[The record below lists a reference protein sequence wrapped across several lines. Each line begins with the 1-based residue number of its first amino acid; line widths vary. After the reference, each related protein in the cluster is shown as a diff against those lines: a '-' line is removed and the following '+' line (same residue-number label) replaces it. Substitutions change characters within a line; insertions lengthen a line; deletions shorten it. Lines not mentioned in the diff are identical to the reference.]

1 MADYTLSAKVTG
13 DASSYEKTMKRVQ
26 TITENFDSKVN
37 KMAHGMVSVGGKL
50 TLGLTTPLVVAAKQ
64 MVSSASDYQENLN
77 KIDVA
82 FGKSGK
88 AVTKWAKNAKKQF
101 GMSNNEAL
109 EATAL
114 FGDMA
119 EAMGITQESALE
131 MSMTLAGLAGDMAS
145 FKNADVKQVMTAL
158 KGVFTGETESI
169 KEFGIILTQTNLEE
183 FAAKIGKNYKEMSQ
197 AEKVQLRYNYVLSA
211 GKNSMGD
218 YARTADGTANT
229 LRTFKKSVED
239 LLTVFGANLLPSV
252 TKIVGKMTEMVDSL
266 ASASPETQK
275 TVLAVG
281 GLAAGLGPAIG
292 AMGQMFLASQGL
304 SSVFASMKG
313 KIAQIPLGLQLMKT
327 TAVGAG
333 KDFKNLGGA
342 IVESVANPQIKKNT
356 AEIIKIGKDFKNLG
370 GEMAKPFTDSKI
382 GQSAKNMS
390 VNIIKSLTDSKIGQS
405 AKGMVGTFKDTGT
418 LVGQYCGMLGKQ
430 IDGKLNGT
438 FSKVGKGIGSFKG
451 YMSSLG
457 TAFAPITSKISNF
470 SGAFKGSLSSIGSA
484 LQPIISK
491 VGSFSTVFMKGFNIM
506 GVIGLVTAGLGLLN
520 NNFGTEIE
528 KMISTVTEKG
538 PAIIMNLTN
547 GIVQNLPVLIES
559 GRSLLMTIMNGI
571 VLNLPNLIQSAFRI
585 ISALV
590 SGISSQLP
598 YLIPMA
604 LMMIMTLVQGVVD
617 NIGMIIDAGL
627 ELLTGLTDGIVAAI
641 PVLTQQLP
649 TIIKTLVRVLI
660 SRLPQII
667 QTGIKIL
674 VTLATGII
682 NAIPEL
688 VAMLPEIIDTIK
700 ESFAQ
705 QDWGQIGKDIIDGLI
720 NGLKSMLSSLW
731 NTVKDVANSVG
742 DTFKSILGIHSP
754 SKLFMQFGIYTDK
767 GYAIGIDKGKKQIYK
782 ELSNLQIP
790 QTFESSKLPT
800 TSTVSAANTAPM
812 SQARADL
819 SGFGDY
825 VVSATTSQFSKLAEA
840 LEKGI
845 GSMRMVADGRETAR
859 FVSSLGFQKA
869 GAR

>member
-37 KMAHGMVSVGGKL
+37 KMAHGMVSAGGKL

-109 EATAL
+109 ESTAL

-119 EAMGITQESALE
+119 TAMGITEKKAAD
-131 MSMTLAGLAGDMAS
+131 MAMTLAGLAGDMAS
-145 FKNADVKQVMTAL
+145 FKNIDVAQAMTAL
-158 KGVFTGETESI
+158 KGVFTGETESL
-169 KEFGIILTQTNLEE
+169 KQLGIIMTQTNLEE
-183 FAAKIGKNYKEMSQ
+183 FASKIGKNYKEMSQ

-342 IVESVANPQIKKNT
+342 IIK
-356 AEIIKIGKDFKNLG
+356 
-370 GEMAKPFTDSKI
+370 P
-382 GQSAKNMS
+382 
-390 VNIIKSLTDSKIGQS
+390 LTDSKIGQ
-405 AKGMVGTFKDTGT
+405 AANGIAGTFKDTGT
-418 LVGQYCGMLGKQ
+418 VVGQYCGLLGKQ
-430 IDGKLNGT
+430 IDGSMGNI
-438 FSKVGKGIGSFKG
+438 FSKTTKGVKG
-451 YMSSLG
+451 MS
-457 TAFAPITSKISNF
+457 
-470 SGAFKGSLSSIGSA
+470 SSIGSA

-491 VGSFSTVFMKGFNIM
+491 VGTFSTAFMKGFNIM
-506 GVIGLVTAGLGLLN
+506 GVIGLVTAGLGLLH

-528 KMISTVTEKG
+528 KMISTVAEKG
-538 PAIIMNLTN
+538 PEIIFNLAQGIFMNLPKLIETGSLMLNSLKN
-547 GIVQNLPVLIES
+547 GIMEC
-559 GRSLLMTIMNGI
+559 
-571 VLNLPNLIQSAFRI
+571 LPNLIWGAVHIVST
-585 ISALV
+585 LV
-590 SGISSQLP
+590 SGISSNLVL
-598 YLIPMA
+598 LINMA
-604 LMMIMTLVQGVVD
+604 VDIVMVIVQGLVE
-617 NIGMIIDAGL
+617 NMGMIIDAGL
-627 ELLTGLTDGIVAAI
+627 DLLVGLTNGIVTAL
-641 PVLTQQLP
+641 PTLTEQLP
-649 TIIKTLVRVLI
+649 TIIKTIVRVLI

-700 ESFAQ
+700 DSFAQ

-731 NTVKDVANSVG
+731 NTVKDVANSIG

-800 TSTVSAANTAPM
+800 ASTVSAANTAPM
-812 SQARADL
+812 SQTRADL

-825 VVSATTSQFSKLAEA
+825 VVSATTSQFSKFAEA

-859 FVSSLGFQKA
+859 FVSSLGFQQKA

>member
-50 TLGLTTPLVVAAKQ
+50 TLGLTTPLVVAAKK
-64 MVSSASDYQENLN
+64 MVQSASDYQENLN

-88 AVTKWAKNAKKQF
+88 AVTQWAKNAKKQF
-101 GMSNNEAL
+101 GLSSNEAL
-109 EATAL
+109 EATSL

-119 EAMGITQESALE
+119 TAMGITEKSAAD
-131 MSMTLAGLAGDMAS
+131 MSMSLAGLAGDMAS
-145 FKNADVKQVMTAL
+145 FKNVDVAQDMTAL
-158 KGVFTGETESI
+158 KGVFTGETETL
-169 KEFGIILTQTNLEE
+169 KQFGIIMTQTNLEE

-197 AEKVQLRYNYVLSA
+197 AEKVQLRYNYVLEA

-218 YARTADGTANT
+218 YERTADGTANT

-239 LLTVFGANLLPSV
+239 LLTVFGANLLPSI

-266 ASASPETQK
+266 AAASPETQK
-275 TVLAVG
+275 TILAVG
-281 GLAAGLGPAIG
+281 GLAAGLGPAVG

-313 KIAQIPLGLQLMKT
+313 KMAQIPLGLQLMKT

-342 IVESVANPQIKKNT
+342 IV
-356 AEIIKIGKDFKNLG
+356 
-370 GEMAKPFTDSKI
+370 KP
-382 GQSAKNMS
+382 
-390 VNIIKSLTDSKIGQS
+390 LTDSKIGKA
-405 AKGMVGTFKDTGT
+405 AKGIAGTFKDTGT
-418 LVGQYCGMLGKQ
+418 VVGQYCGLLGKQ
-430 IDGKLNGT
+430 IDGSMGNI
-438 FSKVGKGIGSFKG
+438 FSKTTKGVKG
-451 YMSSLG
+451 MS
-457 TAFAPITSKISNF
+457 
-470 SGAFKGSLSSIGSA
+470 SSIGSA

-491 VGSFSTVFMKGFNIM
+491 VGSFSSVFMKGFNIM

-520 NNFGTEIE
+520 NNFGAEID
-528 KMISTVTEKG
+528 KMISTMITKG

-547 GIVQNLPVLIES
+547 GIVQNLPTLIES
-559 GRSLLMTIMNGI
+559 GRSLLMNIMNGI

-585 ISALV
+585 ISTLV

-598 YLIPMA
+598 YLLPMA

-627 ELLTGLTDGIVAAI
+627 DLLVGLANGIVAAI

-649 TIIKTLVRVLI
+649 TIIKTIIRVLI

-667 QTGIKIL
+667 STGIKIL

-682 NAIPEL
+682 DAIPEL
-688 VAMLPEIIDTIK
+688 VAMLPEIINTIK
-700 ESFAQ
+700 DSFAQ

-731 NTVKDVANSVG
+731 NTVKDVAKSIG
-742 DTFKSILGIHSP
+742 DTFKEILGIHSP

-790 QTFESSKLPT
+790 QTFESTKLPT
-800 TSTVSAANTAPM
+800 TSTVSAVNTAPM
-812 SQARADL
+812 SQTRADL

-825 VVSATTSQFSKLAEA
+825 VVSATTSQFSKFAEA

-859 FVSSLGFQKA
+859 FVSNLGFQKA

>member
-50 TLGLTTPLVVAAKQ
+50 TLGLTTPLVVAAKK
-64 MVSSASDYQENLN
+64 MVQSASDYQENLN

-88 AVTKWAKNAKKQF
+88 AVTQWAKNAKKQF
-101 GMSNNEAL
+101 GLSSNEAL
-109 EATAL
+109 EATSL

-119 EAMGITQESALE
+119 TAMGITEKSAAD
-131 MSMTLAGLAGDMAS
+131 MSMSLAGLAGDMAS
-145 FKNADVKQVMTAL
+145 FKNVDVAQDMTAL
-158 KGVFTGETESI
+158 KGVFTGETEAL
-169 KEFGIILTQTNLEE
+169 KQFGIIMTQTNLEE

-197 AEKVQLRYNYVLSA
+197 AEKVQLRYNYVLEA

-218 YARTADGTANT
+218 YERTADGTANT

-239 LLTVFGANLLPSV
+239 LLTVFGANLLPSI

-266 ASASPETQK
+266 AAASPETQK
-275 TVLAVG
+275 TILAVG
-281 GLAAGLGPAIG
+281 GLAAGLGPAVG

-313 KIAQIPLGLQLMKT
+313 KMAQIPLGLQLMKT

-342 IVESVANPQIKKNT
+342 IV
-356 AEIIKIGKDFKNLG
+356 
-370 GEMAKPFTDSKI
+370 KP
-382 GQSAKNMS
+382 
-390 VNIIKSLTDSKIGQS
+390 LTDSKIGKA
-405 AKGMVGTFKDTGT
+405 AKGIAGTFKDTGT
-418 LVGQYCGMLGKQ
+418 VVGQYCGLLGKQ
-430 IDGKLNGT
+430 IDGSMGNI
-438 FSKVGKGIGSFKG
+438 FSKTTKGVKG
-451 YMSSLG
+451 MS
-457 TAFAPITSKISNF
+457 
-470 SGAFKGSLSSIGSA
+470 SSIGSA

-491 VGSFSTVFMKGFNIM
+491 VGSFSSVFMKGFNIM

-520 NNFGTEIE
+520 NNFGAEID
-528 KMISTVTEKG
+528 KMISTMITKG

-547 GIVQNLPVLIES
+547 GIVQNLPTLIES
-559 GRSLLMTIMNGI
+559 GRSLLMNIMNGI

-585 ISALV
+585 ISTLV

-598 YLIPMA
+598 YLLPMA

-627 ELLTGLTDGIVAAI
+627 DLLVGLANGIVAAI

-649 TIIKTLVRVLI
+649 TIIKTIIRVLI

-667 QTGIKIL
+667 STGIKIL

-682 NAIPEL
+682 DAIPEL
-688 VAMLPEIIDTIK
+688 VAMLPEIINTIK
-700 ESFAQ
+700 DSFAQ

-731 NTVKDVANSVG
+731 NTVKDVAKSIG
-742 DTFKSILGIHSP
+742 DTFKEILGIHSP

-790 QTFESSKLPT
+790 QTFESTKLPT
-800 TSTVSAANTAPM
+800 TSTVSAVNTAPM
-812 SQARADL
+812 SQTRADL

-825 VVSATTSQFSKLAEA
+825 VVSATTSQFSKFAEA

-859 FVSSLGFQKA
+859 FVSNLGFQKA

>member
-50 TLGLTTPLVVAAKQ
+50 TLGLTTPLVVAAKK
-64 MVSSASDYQENLN
+64 MVQSASDYQENLN

-88 AVTKWAKNAKKQF
+88 AVTQWAKNAKKQF
-101 GMSNNEAL
+101 GLSSNEAL
-109 EATAL
+109 EATSL

-119 EAMGITQESALE
+119 TAMGITEKSAAD
-131 MSMTLAGLAGDMAS
+131 MSMSLAGLAGDMAS
-145 FKNADVKQVMTAL
+145 FKNVDVAQDMTAL
-158 KGVFTGETESI
+158 KGVFTGETEAL
-169 KEFGIILTQTNLEE
+169 KQFGIIMTQTNLEE

-197 AEKVQLRYNYVLSA
+197 AEKVQLRYNYVLEA

-218 YARTADGTANT
+218 YERTADGTANT

-239 LLTVFGANLLPSV
+239 LLTVFGANLLPSI

-266 ASASPETQK
+266 AAASPETQK
-275 TVLAVG
+275 TILAVG
-281 GLAAGLGPAIG
+281 GLAAGLGPAVG

-313 KIAQIPLGLQLMKT
+313 KMAQIPLGLQLMKT

-342 IVESVANPQIKKNT
+342 IV
-356 AEIIKIGKDFKNLG
+356 
-370 GEMAKPFTDSKI
+370 KP
-382 GQSAKNMS
+382 
-390 VNIIKSLTDSKIGQS
+390 LTDSKIGKA
-405 AKGMVGTFKDTGT
+405 AKGIAGTFKDTGT
-418 LVGQYCGMLGKQ
+418 VVGQYCGLLGKQ
-430 IDGKLNGT
+430 IDGSMGNI
-438 FSKVGKGIGSFKG
+438 FSKTTKGVKG
-451 YMSSLG
+451 MS
-457 TAFAPITSKISNF
+457 
-470 SGAFKGSLSSIGSA
+470 SSIGSA

-491 VGSFSTVFMKGFNIM
+491 VGSFSSVFMKGFNIM

-520 NNFGTEIE
+520 NNFGAEID
-528 KMISTVTEKG
+528 KMISTMITKG

-547 GIVQNLPVLIES
+547 GIVQNLPTLIES
-559 GRSLLMTIMNGI
+559 GRSLLMNIMNGI
-571 VLNLPNLIQSAFRI
+571 VINLPNLIQSAFRI

-598 YLIPMA
+598 YLLPMA

-627 ELLTGLTDGIVAAI
+627 DLLVGLANGIVAAI

-649 TIIKTLVRVLI
+649 TIIKTIIRVLI

-667 QTGIKIL
+667 STGIKIL

-688 VAMLPEIIDTIK
+688 VAMLPEIINTIK
-700 ESFAQ
+700 DSFAK

-731 NTVKDVANSVG
+731 NTVKDVAKSIG
-742 DTFKSILGIHSP
+742 DTFKEILGIHSP

-790 QTFESSKLPT
+790 QTFESTKLPT
-800 TSTVSAANTAPM
+800 TSTVSAVNTAPM
-812 SQARADL
+812 SQTRADL

-825 VVSATTSQFSKLAEA
+825 VVSATTSQFSKFAEA

-859 FVSSLGFQKA
+859 FVSNLGFQKA

>member
-37 KMAHGMVSVGGKL
+37 KMAHGMVSAGGKL

-119 EAMGITQESALE
+119 TAMGITEKKAAD
-131 MSMTLAGLAGDMAS
+131 MAMTLAGLAGDMAS
-145 FKNADVKQVMTAL
+145 FKNIDVAQAMTAL
-158 KGVFTGETESI
+158 KGVFTGETESL
-169 KEFGIILTQTNLEE
+169 KQLGIIMTQTNLEE
-183 FAAKIGKNYKEMSQ
+183 FASKIGKNYKEMSQ

-342 IVESVANPQIKKNT
+342 IIK
-356 AEIIKIGKDFKNLG
+356 
-370 GEMAKPFTDSKI
+370 P
-382 GQSAKNMS
+382 
-390 VNIIKSLTDSKIGQS
+390 LTDSKIGQA
-405 AKGMVGTFKDTGT
+405 AKGIAGTFKDTGT
-418 LVGQYCGMLGKQ
+418 VVGQYCGLLGKQ
-430 IDGKLNGT
+430 IDGSMGNI
-438 FSKVGKGIGSFKG
+438 FSKTTKGVKG
-451 YMSSLG
+451 MS
-457 TAFAPITSKISNF
+457 
-470 SGAFKGSLSSIGSA
+470 SSIGSA

-491 VGSFSTVFMKGFNIM
+491 VGTFSTVFMKGFNIM

-538 PAIIMNLTN
+538 PAIIINLTN
-547 GIVQNLPVLIES
+547 GIVQNLPMLIES
-559 GRSLLMTIMNGI
+559 GRSLLMNIMNGI
-571 VLNLPNLIQSAFRI
+571 VINLPNLIQSAFQI

-598 YLIPMA
+598 YLLPMA

-627 ELLTGLTDGIVAAI
+627 DLLVGLANGIVAAI

-649 TIIKTLVRVLI
+649 TIIKTIVRVLI

-688 VAMLPEIIDTIK
+688 VAMLPEIINTIK
-700 ESFAQ
+700 DSFAQ

-731 NTVKDVANSVG
+731 DTVKDVAKSIG
-742 DTFKSILGIHSP
+742 DTFKEILGIHSP

-800 TSTVSAANTAPM
+800 ASTVSAANTAPM
-812 SQARADL
+812 SQTRVDL

-859 FVSSLGFQKA
+859 FVSSLGFQQKA

>member
-26 TITENFDSKVN
+26 AITENFDSKVN

-101 GMSNNEAL
+101 GMSNNEAR
-109 EATAL
+109 ESTAL

-119 EAMGITQESALE
+119 TAMGITEKKAAD
-131 MSMTLAGLAGDMAS
+131 MAMTLAGLAGDMAS
-145 FKNADVKQVMTAL
+145 FKNIDVAQAMTAL
-158 KGVFTGETESI
+158 KGVFTGETESL
-169 KEFGIILTQTNLEE
+169 KQLGIIMTQTNLEE

-292 AMGQMFLASQGL
+292 AMGQMFFASQGL

-342 IVESVANPQIKKNT
+342 IIK
-356 AEIIKIGKDFKNLG
+356 
-370 GEMAKPFTDSKI
+370 P
-382 GQSAKNMS
+382 
-390 VNIIKSLTDSKIGQS
+390 LTDSKIGQA
-405 AKGMVGTFKDTGT
+405 AKGIAGTFKDTGT
-418 LVGQYCGMLGKQ
+418 VVGQYCGLLGKQ
-430 IDGKLNGT
+430 IDGSMGNI
-438 FSKVGKGIGSFKG
+438 FSKTTKGVKG
-451 YMSSLG
+451 MS
-457 TAFAPITSKISNF
+457 
-470 SGAFKGSLSSIGSA
+470 SSIGSA

-491 VGSFSTVFMKGFNIM
+491 VGTFSTAFMKGFNIM

-520 NNFGTEIE
+520 NNFGTEID
-528 KMISTVTEKG
+528 KMISTVITKG

-547 GIVQNLPVLIES
+547 GIVQNLPMLIES
-559 GRSLLMTIMNGI
+559 GRSLLMTIMSGI

-598 YLIPMA
+598 YLLPMA

-627 ELLTGLTDGIVAAI
+627 DLLVGLANGIVAAI

-649 TIIKTLVRVLI
+649 TIIKTIVRVLI

-700 ESFAQ
+700 DSFAQ

-731 NTVKDVANSVG
+731 DTVKDVAKSIG
-742 DTFKSILGIHSP
+742 DTFKEILGIHSP

-767 GYAIGIDKGKKQIYK
+767 GYAIGIEKGKKQIYK

-825 VVSATTSQFSKLAEA
+825 VVSATTSQFSKFAEA

>member
-37 KMAHGMVSVGGKL
+37 KMANGMVSVGGKL

-119 EAMGITQESALE
+119 TAMGITQESALE

-183 FAAKIGKNYKEMSQ
+183 FASKIGKNYKEMSQ
-197 AEKVQLRYNYVLSA
+197 AEKVQLRYNYVLEA
-211 GKNSMGD
+211 GRNSMGD
-218 YARTADGTANT
+218 YERTADGTANT

-342 IVESVANPQIKKNT
+342 IIK
-356 AEIIKIGKDFKNLG
+356 
-370 GEMAKPFTDSKI
+370 P
-382 GQSAKNMS
+382 
-390 VNIIKSLTDSKIGQS
+390 LTDSKIGQA
-405 AKGMVGTFKDTGT
+405 AKGIAGTFKDTGT
-418 LVGQYCGMLGKQ
+418 VVGQYCGLLGKQ
-430 IDGKLNGT
+430 IDGSMGNI
-438 FSKVGKGIGSFKG
+438 FSKTTKGVKG
-451 YMSSLG
+451 MS
-457 TAFAPITSKISNF
+457 
-470 SGAFKGSLSSIGSA
+470 SSIGSA

-491 VGSFSTVFMKGFNIM
+491 VGTFSTAFMKGFNIM
-506 GVIGLVTAGLGLLN
+506 GVIGLVTAGLGLLH

-528 KMISTVTEKG
+528 KMISTVAEKG

-627 ELLTGLTDGIVAAI
+627 DLLVGLTDGIVAAI

-649 TIIKTLVRVLI
+649 TIIKTIARVLI

-731 NTVKDVANSVG
+731 NTVKDVANSIG

-790 QTFESSKLPT
+790 QTFESTKLPT

-825 VVSATTSQFSKLAEA
+825 VVSATTGQFSKLAEA

>member
-82 FGKSGK
+82 FGFSGK

-119 EAMGITQESALE
+119 TAMGITEKKAAD
-131 MSMTLAGLAGDMAS
+131 MAMTLAGLAGDMAS
-145 FKNADVKQVMTAL
+145 FKNIDVAQAMTAL
-158 KGVFTGETESI
+158 KGVFTGETESL
-169 KEFGIILTQTNLEE
+169 KQLGIIMTQTNLEE

-342 IVESVANPQIKKNT
+342 IIK
-356 AEIIKIGKDFKNLG
+356 
-370 GEMAKPFTDSKI
+370 P
-382 GQSAKNMS
+382 
-390 VNIIKSLTDSKIGQS
+390 LTDSKIGQA
-405 AKGMVGTFKDTGT
+405 AKGIAETFKDTGT
-418 LVGQYCGMLGKQ
+418 VVGQYCGLLGKQ
-430 IDGKLNGT
+430 IDGSMGNI
-438 FSKVGKGIGSFKG
+438 FSKTTKGVKG
-451 YMSSLG
+451 MS
-457 TAFAPITSKISNF
+457 
-470 SGAFKGSLSSIGSA
+470 SSIGSA

-491 VGSFSTVFMKGFNIM
+491 VGTFSTVFMKGFNIM

-520 NNFGTEIE
+520 NNFGTEID
-528 KMISTVTEKG
+528 KMISTVITKG

-547 GIVQNLPVLIES
+547 GIVQNLPMLIES
-559 GRSLLMTIMNGI
+559 GRSLLMNIMNGI
-571 VLNLPNLIQSAFRI
+571 VINLPNLIQSAFQI

-598 YLIPMA
+598 YLLPMA

-627 ELLTGLTDGIVAAI
+627 DLLVGLANGIVAAI

-649 TIIKTLVRVLI
+649 TIIKTIVRVLI

-700 ESFAQ
+700 DSFAQ

-731 NTVKDVANSVG
+731 DTVKDVAKSIG
-742 DTFKSILGIHSP
+742 DTFKEILGIHSP

-800 TSTVSAANTAPM
+800 ASTVSAANTAPM
-812 SQARADL
+812 SQTRADL

>member
-37 KMAHGMVSVGGKL
+37 KMAHGMVSAGGKL

-109 EATAL
+109 ESTAL

-119 EAMGITQESALE
+119 TAMGITEKKAAD
-131 MSMTLAGLAGDMAS
+131 MAMTLAGLAGDMAS
-145 FKNADVKQVMTAL
+145 FKNIDVAQAMTAL
-158 KGVFTGETESI
+158 KGVFTGETESL
-169 KEFGIILTQTNLEE
+169 KQLGIIMTQTNLEE
-183 FAAKIGKNYKEMSQ
+183 FASKIGKNYKEMSQ

-342 IVESVANPQIKKNT
+342 IIK
-356 AEIIKIGKDFKNLG
+356 
-370 GEMAKPFTDSKI
+370 P
-382 GQSAKNMS
+382 
-390 VNIIKSLTDSKIGQS
+390 LTDSKIGQA
-405 AKGMVGTFKDTGT
+405 AKGIAGTFKDTGT
-418 LVGQYCGMLGKQ
+418 VVGQYCGLLGKQ
-430 IDGKLNGT
+430 IDGSMGNI
-438 FSKVGKGIGSFKG
+438 FSKTTKGVKG
-451 YMSSLG
+451 MS
-457 TAFAPITSKISNF
+457 
-470 SGAFKGSLSSIGSA
+470 SSIGSA

-491 VGSFSTVFMKGFNIM
+491 VGTFSTAFMKGFNIM

-520 NNFGTEIE
+520 NNFGTEID
-528 KMISTVTEKG
+528 KMISTVITKG

-547 GIVQNLPVLIES
+547 GIVQNLPMLIES
-559 GRSLLMTIMNGI
+559 GRLLLMNIMNGI
-571 VLNLPNLIQSAFRI
+571 VINLPNLIQSAFQI

-598 YLIPMA
+598 YLLPMA

-627 ELLTGLTDGIVAAI
+627 DLLVGLANGIVAAI

-649 TIIKTLVRVLI
+649 TIIKTIVRVLI

-700 ESFAQ
+700 DSFAQ

-731 NTVKDVANSVG
+731 DTVKDVAKSIG
-742 DTFKSILGIHSP
+742 DTFKEILGIHSP

-800 TSTVSAANTAPM
+800 ASTVSAANTAPM
-812 SQARADL
+812 SQTRADL

-825 VVSATTSQFSKLAEA
+825 VVSATTGQFSKLAEA

>member
-37 KMAHGMVSVGGKL
+37 KMAHGMVSAGGKL

-109 EATAL
+109 ESTAL

-119 EAMGITQESALE
+119 TAMGITEKKAAD
-131 MSMTLAGLAGDMAS
+131 MAMTLAGLAGDMAS
-145 FKNADVKQVMTAL
+145 FKNIDVAQAMTAL
-158 KGVFTGETESI
+158 KGVFTGETESL
-169 KEFGIILTQTNLEE
+169 KQLGIIMTQTNLEE
-183 FAAKIGKNYKEMSQ
+183 FASKIGKNYKEMSQ

-342 IVESVANPQIKKNT
+342 IIK
-356 AEIIKIGKDFKNLG
+356 
-370 GEMAKPFTDSKI
+370 P
-382 GQSAKNMS
+382 
-390 VNIIKSLTDSKIGQS
+390 LTDSKIGQA
-405 AKGMVGTFKDTGT
+405 AKGIAETFKDTGT
-418 LVGQYCGMLGKQ
+418 VVGQYCGLLGKQ
-430 IDGKLNGT
+430 IDGSMGNI
-438 FSKVGKGIGSFKG
+438 FSKTTKGVKG
-451 YMSSLG
+451 MS
-457 TAFAPITSKISNF
+457 
-470 SGAFKGSLSSIGSA
+470 SSIGSA

-538 PAIIMNLTN
+538 PAIIFTLAQGIFMNLPRLIESGSLMLNSLINGIMECLPNLIWGAVHIVSTLVSSISSNLVLLINMAVDIIMIIVQGLVENMGLIIDAGLDLLVGLTN
-547 GIVQNLPVLIES
+547 GIVTALP
-559 GRSLLMTIMNGI
+559 
-571 VLNLPNLIQSAFRI
+571 
-585 ISALV
+585 
-590 SGISSQLP
+590 
-598 YLIPMA
+598 
-604 LMMIMTLVQGVVD
+604 TLT
-617 NIGMIIDAGL
+617 
-627 ELLTGLTDGIVAAI
+627 E
-641 PVLTQQLP
+641 QLP
-649 TIIKTLVRVLI
+649 TIIKTIVRVLI

-700 ESFAQ
+700 DSFAQ

-731 NTVKDVANSVG
+731 DTVKDVAKSIG
-742 DTFKSILGIHSP
+742 DTFKEILGIHSP

-800 TSTVSAANTAPM
+800 ASTVSVANTAPM

-859 FVSSLGFQKA
+859 FVSSLGFQQKA

>member
-26 TITENFDSKVN
+26 SITENFDSKVN

-64 MVSSASDYQENLN
+64 MVQSASDYQENLN

-88 AVTKWAKNAKKQF
+88 AVTQWAKNAKKQF
-101 GMSNNEAL
+101 GLSSNEAL
-109 EATAL
+109 EATSL

-119 EAMGITQESALE
+119 TAMGITEKSAAD
-131 MSMTLAGLAGDMAS
+131 MSMSLAGLAGDMAS
-145 FKNADVKQVMTAL
+145 FKNVDVAQAMTAL
-158 KGVFTGETESI
+158 KGVFTGETESL
-169 KEFGIILTQTNLEE
+169 KQLGIIMTQTNLEE

-197 AEKVQLRYNYVLSA
+197 AEKVQLRYNYVLEA

-218 YARTADGTANT
+218 YERTADGTANT

-239 LLTVFGANLLPSV
+239 LLTVFGANLLPSI

-266 ASASPETQK
+266 AAASPETQK
-275 TVLAVG
+275 TILAVG
-281 GLAAGLGPAIG
+281 GLAAGLGPAVG

-313 KIAQIPLGLQLMKT
+313 KMAQIPLGLQLMKT

-342 IVESVANPQIKKNT
+342 IV
-356 AEIIKIGKDFKNLG
+356 
-370 GEMAKPFTDSKI
+370 KP
-382 GQSAKNMS
+382 
-390 VNIIKSLTDSKIGQS
+390 LTDSKIGKA
-405 AKGMVGTFKDTGT
+405 AKGIAGTFKDTGT
-418 LVGQYCGMLGKQ
+418 VVGQYCGLLGKQ
-430 IDGKLNGT
+430 IDGKLNGA
-438 FSKVGKGIGSFKG
+438 FSKASKGIGS
-451 YMSSLG
+451 
-457 TAFAPITSKISNF
+457 
-470 SGAFKGSLSSIGSA
+470 FKGSLSSIGSA

-491 VGSFSTVFMKGFNIM
+491 VGSFSSVFMKGFNIM

-520 NNFGTEIE
+520 NNFGTEID
-528 KMISTVTEKG
+528 KMISTMITKG

-547 GIVQNLPVLIES
+547 GIVQNLPTLIES
-559 GRSLLMTIMNGI
+559 GRSLLMNIMNGI

-598 YLIPMA
+598 YLLPMA

-627 ELLTGLTDGIVAAI
+627 ELLVGLANGIIAAI
-641 PVLTQQLP
+641 PLLTQQLP
-649 TIIKTLVRVLI
+649 TIIKTIVRVLI

-667 QTGIKIL
+667 STGIKIL

-688 VAMLPEIIDTIK
+688 VAMLPEIINTIK
-700 ESFAQ
+700 DSFAE

-731 NTVKDVANSVG
+731 NTVKDVAKSIGN
-742 DTFKSILGIHSP
+742 TFKEILGIHSP

-790 QTFESSKLPT
+790 QTFESTKLPT
-800 TSTVSAANTAPM
+800 TSTVSAVNTAPM
-812 SQARADL
+812 SQTRADL

-825 VVSATTSQFSKLAEA
+825 VVSATTSQFSKFAEA
-840 LEKGI
+840 LKKGI

-859 FVSSLGFQKA
+859 FVSNLGFQKV

>member
-37 KMAHGMVSVGGKL
+37 KMAHGMVSAGGKL

-119 EAMGITQESALE
+119 TAMGITQESALE

-183 FAAKIGKNYKEMSQ
+183 FASKIGKNYKEMSQ
-197 AEKVQLRYNYVLSA
+197 AEKVQLRYNYVLEA
-211 GKNSMGD
+211 GRNSMGD
-218 YARTADGTANT
+218 YERTADGTANT

-342 IVESVANPQIKKNT
+342 IIK
-356 AEIIKIGKDFKNLG
+356 
-370 GEMAKPFTDSKI
+370 P
-382 GQSAKNMS
+382 
-390 VNIIKSLTDSKIGQS
+390 LTDSKIGQA
-405 AKGMVGTFKDTGT
+405 AKGIAGTFKDTGT
-418 LVGQYCGMLGKQ
+418 VVGQYCGLLGKQ
-430 IDGKLNGT
+430 IDGSMGNI
-438 FSKVGKGIGSFKG
+438 FSKTTKGVKG
-451 YMSSLG
+451 MS
-457 TAFAPITSKISNF
+457 
-470 SGAFKGSLSSIGSA
+470 SSIGSA

-491 VGSFSTVFMKGFNIM
+491 VGTFSTAFMKGFNIM

-520 NNFGTEIE
+520 NNFGTEID
-528 KMISTVTEKG
+528 KMISTVITKG

-547 GIVQNLPVLIES
+547 GIVQNLPMLIES
-559 GRSLLMTIMNGI
+559 GRSLLMNIMNGI
-571 VLNLPNLIQSAFRI
+571 VINLPNLIQSAFQI

-598 YLIPMA
+598 YLLPMA

-627 ELLTGLTDGIVAAI
+627 DLLVGLANGIVAAI

-649 TIIKTLVRVLI
+649 TIIKTIVRVLI

-700 ESFAQ
+700 DSFAQ
-705 QDWGQIGKDIIDGLI
+705 QDWGQIGKDIINGLI
-720 NGLKSMLSSLW
+720 KGLESMLSGLW
-731 NTVKDVANSVG
+731 NSVKNIAKGIG
-742 DTFKSILGIHSP
+742 DTFKDLLGIHSP

-800 TSTVSAANTAPM
+800 ASTVSAANTAPM

>member
-119 EAMGITQESALE
+119 TAMGITQESALE

-145 FKNADVKQVMTAL
+145 FKNVDVAQAMTAL
-158 KGVFTGETESI
+158 KGVFTGETESL
-169 KEFGIILTQTNLEE
+169 KQLGIIMTQTNLEE

-197 AEKVQLRYNYVLSA
+197 AEKVQLRYNYVLEA

-218 YARTADGTANT
+218 YERTADGTANT

-239 LLTVFGANLLPSV
+239 LLTVFGANLLPSI

-266 ASASPETQK
+266 AATSPETQK
-275 TVLAVG
+275 TILAVG
-281 GLAAGLGPAIG
+281 GLAAGLGPAVG

-313 KIAQIPLGLQLMKT
+313 KMAQIPLGLQLMKT
-327 TAVGAG
+327 TALGAG

-342 IVESVANPQIKKNT
+342 IV
-356 AEIIKIGKDFKNLG
+356 
-370 GEMAKPFTDSKI
+370 KP
-382 GQSAKNMS
+382 
-390 VNIIKSLTDSKIGQS
+390 LTDSKIGQA
-405 AKGMVGTFKDTGT
+405 AKGIAGTFKDTGT
-418 LVGQYCGMLGKQ
+418 VVGQYCGLLGKQ
-430 IDGKLNGT
+430 IDGSMGNI
-438 FSKVGKGIGSFKG
+438 FSKTTKGVKG
-451 YMSSLG
+451 MS
-457 TAFAPITSKISNF
+457 
-470 SGAFKGSLSSIGSA
+470 SSIGSA

-491 VGSFSTVFMKGFNIM
+491 VGSFSTAFMKGFNIM

-520 NNFGTEIE
+520 NNFGTEID
-528 KMISTVTEKG
+528 KMISTVITKG

-547 GIVQNLPVLIES
+547 GIVQNLPMLIES
-559 GRSLLMTIMNGI
+559 GRSLLMNIMNGI
-571 VLNLPNLIQSAFRI
+571 VINLPNLIQSAFQI

-598 YLIPMA
+598 YLLPMA

-627 ELLTGLTDGIVAAI
+627 DLLVGLANGIVAAI

-649 TIIKTLVRVLI
+649 TIIKTIVRVLI

-688 VAMLPEIIDTIK
+688 VAMLPEIINTIK
-700 ESFAQ
+700 DSFAQ
-705 QDWGQIGKDIIDGLI
+705 QDWGQIGKDIINGLI
-720 NGLKSMLSSLW
+720 KGLESMLSGLW
-731 NTVKDVANSVG
+731 DSVKNIAKGIG
-742 DTFKSILGIHSP
+742 DTFKDLLGIHSP

-790 QTFESSKLPT
+790 QTFESTKLPT
-800 TSTVSAANTAPM
+800 TSTVSTVNTAPM
-812 SQARADL
+812 SQTRADL

-825 VVSATTSQFSKLAEA
+825 VVSATTSQFSKFAEA

>member
-50 TLGLTTPLVVAAKQ
+50 TLGLTAPLVVAAKQ

-109 EATAL
+109 ESTAL

-119 EAMGITQESALE
+119 TAMGITEKKAAD
-131 MSMTLAGLAGDMAS
+131 MAMTLAGLAGDMAS
-145 FKNADVKQVMTAL
+145 FKNIDVAQAMTAL
-158 KGVFTGETESI
+158 KGVFTGETESL
-169 KEFGIILTQTNLEE
+169 KQLGIIMTQTNLEE
-183 FAAKIGKNYKEMSQ
+183 FASKIGKNYKEMSQ

-342 IVESVANPQIKKNT
+342 IIK
-356 AEIIKIGKDFKNLG
+356 
-370 GEMAKPFTDSKI
+370 P
-382 GQSAKNMS
+382 
-390 VNIIKSLTDSKIGQS
+390 LTDSKIGQA
-405 AKGMVGTFKDTGT
+405 AKGIAGTFKDTGT
-418 LVGQYCGMLGKQ
+418 VVGQYCGLLGKQ
-430 IDGKLNGT
+430 IDGSMGNI
-438 FSKVGKGIGSFKG
+438 FSKTTKGVKG
-451 YMSSLG
+451 MS
-457 TAFAPITSKISNF
+457 
-470 SGAFKGSLSSIGSA
+470 SSIGSA

-491 VGSFSTVFMKGFNIM
+491 VGTFSTAFMKGFNIM
-506 GVIGLVTAGLGLLN
+506 GVIGLVTAGLGLLH

-528 KMISTVTEKG
+528 KMISTVAEKG
-538 PAIIMNLTN
+538 PEIIFNLAQGIFMNLPKLIETGSLMLNSLKN
-547 GIVQNLPVLIES
+547 GIMEC
-559 GRSLLMTIMNGI
+559 
-571 VLNLPNLIQSAFRI
+571 LPNLIWGAVHIVST
-585 ISALV
+585 LV
-590 SGISSQLP
+590 SGISSNLVL
-598 YLIPMA
+598 LINMA
-604 LMMIMTLVQGVVD
+604 VDIVMVIVQGLVE
-617 NIGMIIDAGL
+617 NMGMIIDAGL
-627 ELLTGLTDGIVAAI
+627 DLLVGLTNGIVTAL
-641 PVLTQQLP
+641 PTLTEQLP
-649 TIIKTLVRVLI
+649 TIIKTIARVLI

-731 NTVKDVANSVG
+731 NTVKDVANSIG

-790 QTFESSKLPT
+790 QTFENSKLPT

>member
-26 TITENFDSKVN
+26 AITENFDSKVN

-109 EATAL
+109 ESTAL

-119 EAMGITQESALE
+119 TAMGITEKKAAD
-131 MSMTLAGLAGDMAS
+131 MAMTLAGLAGDMAS
-145 FKNADVKQVMTAL
+145 FKNIDVAQAMTAL
-158 KGVFTGETESI
+158 KGVFTGETESL
-169 KEFGIILTQTNLEE
+169 KQLGIIMTQTNLEE
-183 FAAKIGKNYKEMSQ
+183 FASKIGKNYKEMSQ

-342 IVESVANPQIKKNT
+342 IIK
-356 AEIIKIGKDFKNLG
+356 
-370 GEMAKPFTDSKI
+370 P
-382 GQSAKNMS
+382 
-390 VNIIKSLTDSKIGQS
+390 LTDSKIGQA
-405 AKGMVGTFKDTGT
+405 AKGIAGTFKDTGT
-418 LVGQYCGMLGKQ
+418 VVGQYCGLLGKQ
-430 IDGKLNGT
+430 IDGSMGNI
-438 FSKVGKGIGSFKG
+438 FSKTTKGVKG
-451 YMSSLG
+451 MS
-457 TAFAPITSKISNF
+457 
-470 SGAFKGSLSSIGSA
+470 SSIGSA

-491 VGSFSTVFMKGFNIM
+491 VGTFSTAFMKGFNIM
-506 GVIGLVTAGLGLLN
+506 GVIGLVTAGLGLLH

-547 GIVQNLPVLIES
+547 GIVQNLPMLIES

-598 YLIPMA
+598 YLLPMA

-627 ELLTGLTDGIVAAI
+627 DLLVGLANGIVA
-641 PVLTQQLP
+641 
-649 TIIKTLVRVLI
+649 
-660 SRLPQII
+660 
-667 QTGIKIL
+667 
-674 VTLATGII
+674 
-682 NAIPEL
+682 AIPEL

-731 NTVKDVANSVG
+731 NTVKDVANSIG

-790 QTFESSKLPT
+790 QTFENSKLPT

-859 FVSSLGFQKA
+859 FVSSLGFQQKA

>member
-64 MVSSASDYQENLN
+64 MVQSASDYQENLN

-88 AVTKWAKNAKKQF
+88 AVTQWAKNAKKQF

-183 FAAKIGKNYKEMSQ
+183 FASKIGKNYKEMSQ
-197 AEKVQLRYNYVLSA
+197 AEKVQLRYNYVLEA
-211 GKNSMGD
+211 GRNSMGD
-218 YARTADGTANT
+218 YERTADGTANT

-239 LLTVFGANLLPSV
+239 LLTVFGANLLPSI

-266 ASASPETQK
+266 AAASPETQK
-275 TVLAVG
+275 TILAVG
-281 GLAAGLGPAIG
+281 GLAAGLGPAVG

-342 IVESVANPQIKKNT
+342 IIK
-356 AEIIKIGKDFKNLG
+356 
-370 GEMAKPFTDSKI
+370 P
-382 GQSAKNMS
+382 
-390 VNIIKSLTDSKIGQS
+390 LTDSKIGQA
-405 AKGMVGTFKDTGT
+405 AKGIAGTFKDTGT
-418 LVGQYCGMLGKQ
+418 VVGQYCGLLGKQ
-430 IDGKLNGT
+430 IDGSMGNI
-438 FSKVGKGIGSFKG
+438 FSKTTKGVKG
-451 YMSSLG
+451 MS
-457 TAFAPITSKISNF
+457 
-470 SGAFKGSLSSIGSA
+470 SSIGSA

-767 GYAIGIDKGKKQIYK
+767 GYAIGIDKGKRQIYK

-790 QTFESSKLPT
+790 QTFESTKLPT
-800 TSTVSAANTAPM
+800 TSTVSTVNTAPM

-859 FVSSLGFQKA
+859 FVSSLGFQQKA

>member
-37 KMAHGMVSVGGKL
+37 KMAHGMVSAGGKL

-119 EAMGITQESALE
+119 TAMGITEKKAAD
-131 MSMTLAGLAGDMAS
+131 MAMTLAGLAGDMAS
-145 FKNADVKQVMTAL
+145 FKNIDVAQAMTAL
-158 KGVFTGETESI
+158 KGVFTGETESL
-169 KEFGIILTQTNLEE
+169 KQLGIIMTQTNLEE
-183 FAAKIGKNYKEMSQ
+183 FASKIGKNYKEMSQ

-342 IVESVANPQIKKNT
+342 IIK
-356 AEIIKIGKDFKNLG
+356 
-370 GEMAKPFTDSKI
+370 P
-382 GQSAKNMS
+382 
-390 VNIIKSLTDSKIGQS
+390 LTDSKIGQA
-405 AKGMVGTFKDTGT
+405 AKGIAGTFKDTGT
-418 LVGQYCGMLGKQ
+418 VVGQYCGLLGKQ
-430 IDGKLNGT
+430 IDGSMGNI
-438 FSKVGKGIGSFKG
+438 FSKTTKGVKG
-451 YMSSLG
+451 MS
-457 TAFAPITSKISNF
+457 
-470 SGAFKGSLSSIGSA
+470 SSIGSA

-491 VGSFSTVFMKGFNIM
+491 VGTFSTAFMKGFNIM

-520 NNFGTEIE
+520 NNFGTEID

-547 GIVQNLPVLIES
+547 GIVQNLPMLIES

-571 VLNLPNLIQSAFRI
+571 VLNLPNLIQSAFQI

-598 YLIPMA
+598 YLLPMA
-604 LMMIMTLVQGVVD
+604 LMMIITLVQGVVD

-627 ELLTGLTDGIVAAI
+627 DLLVGLANGIVAAI

-649 TIIKTLVRVLI
+649 TIIKTIVRVLI

-700 ESFAQ
+700 DSFAQ

-731 NTVKDVANSVG
+731 NTVKDVANSIG

-790 QTFESSKLPT
+790 QTFESTKLPT
-800 TSTVSAANTAPM
+800 TSTVSTVNTAPM
-812 SQARADL
+812 SQTRADL

-825 VVSATTSQFSKLAEA
+825 VVSATTSQFSKFAEA

>member
-64 MVSSASDYQENLN
+64 MVQSASDYQENLN

-88 AVTKWAKNAKKQF
+88 AVTQWAKNAKKQF

-183 FAAKIGKNYKEMSQ
+183 FASKIGKNYKEMSQ
-197 AEKVQLRYNYVLSA
+197 AEKVQLRYNYVLEA
-211 GKNSMGD
+211 GRNSMGD
-218 YARTADGTANT
+218 YERTADGTANT

-239 LLTVFGANLLPSV
+239 LLTVFGANLLPSI

-266 ASASPETQK
+266 AAASPETQK
-275 TVLAVG
+275 TILAVG
-281 GLAAGLGPAIG
+281 GLAAGLGPAVG

-342 IVESVANPQIKKNT
+342 IIK
-356 AEIIKIGKDFKNLG
+356 
-370 GEMAKPFTDSKI
+370 P
-382 GQSAKNMS
+382 
-390 VNIIKSLTDSKIGQS
+390 LTDSKIGQA
-405 AKGMVGTFKDTGT
+405 AKGIAGTFKDTGT
-418 LVGQYCGMLGKQ
+418 VVGQYCGLLGKQ
-430 IDGKLNGT
+430 IDGSMGNI
-438 FSKVGKGIGSFKG
+438 FSKTTKGVKG
-451 YMSSLG
+451 MS
-457 TAFAPITSKISNF
+457 
-470 SGAFKGSLSSIGSA
+470 SSIGSA

-720 NGLKSMLSSLW
+720 NGLKSMLSSL
-731 NTVKDVANSVG
+731 KDSIGSVVDSVVG
-742 DTFKSILGIHSP
+742 TFKTLLGIHSP

>member
-37 KMAHGMVSVGGKL
+37 KMAHGMVSAGGKL

-109 EATAL
+109 ESTAL

-119 EAMGITQESALE
+119 TAMGITEKKAAD
-131 MSMTLAGLAGDMAS
+131 MAMTLAGLAGDMAS
-145 FKNADVKQVMTAL
+145 FKNIDVAQAMTAL
-158 KGVFTGETESI
+158 KGVFTGETESL
-169 KEFGIILTQTNLEE
+169 KQLGIIMTQTNLEE
-183 FAAKIGKNYKEMSQ
+183 FASKIGKNYKEMSQ

-327 TAVGAG
+327 TAVSAG

-342 IVESVANPQIKKNT
+342 IIK
-356 AEIIKIGKDFKNLG
+356 
-370 GEMAKPFTDSKI
+370 P
-382 GQSAKNMS
+382 
-390 VNIIKSLTDSKIGQS
+390 LTDSKIGQA
-405 AKGMVGTFKDTGT
+405 AKGIAGTFKDTGT
-418 LVGQYCGMLGKQ
+418 VVGQYCGLLGKQ
-430 IDGKLNGT
+430 IDGSMGNI
-438 FSKVGKGIGSFKG
+438 FSKTTKGVKG
-451 YMSSLG
+451 MS
-457 TAFAPITSKISNF
+457 
-470 SGAFKGSLSSIGSA
+470 SSIGSA

-491 VGSFSTVFMKGFNIM
+491 VGTFSTAFMKGFNIM

-520 NNFGTEIE
+520 NNFGTEID
-528 KMISTVTEKG
+528 KMISTVITKG

-547 GIVQNLPVLIES
+547 GIVQNLPMLIES
-559 GRSLLMTIMNGI
+559 GRSLLMNIMNGI
-571 VLNLPNLIQSAFRI
+571 VINLPNLIQSAFQI

-598 YLIPMA
+598 YLLPMA

-627 ELLTGLTDGIVAAI
+627 DLLVGLANGIVAAI

-649 TIIKTLVRVLI
+649 TIIKTIVRVLI

-700 ESFAQ
+700 DSFAQ

-731 NTVKDVANSVG
+731 DTVKDVAKSIG
-742 DTFKSILGIHSP
+742 DTFKEILGIHSP

-800 TSTVSAANTAPM
+800 ASTVSAANTAPM
-812 SQARADL
+812 SQTRADL

>member
-109 EATAL
+109 ESTAL

-119 EAMGITQESALE
+119 TAMGITEKKAAD
-131 MSMTLAGLAGDMAS
+131 MAMTLAGLAGDMAS
-145 FKNADVKQVMTAL
+145 FKNIDVAQAMTAL
-158 KGVFTGETESI
+158 KGVFTGETESL
-169 KEFGIILTQTNLEE
+169 KQLGIIMTQTNLEE

-342 IVESVANPQIKKNT
+342 IIK
-356 AEIIKIGKDFKNLG
+356 
-370 GEMAKPFTDSKI
+370 P
-382 GQSAKNMS
+382 
-390 VNIIKSLTDSKIGQS
+390 LTDSKIGQA
-405 AKGMVGTFKDTGT
+405 AKGIAGTFKDTGT
-418 LVGQYCGMLGKQ
+418 VVGQYCGLLGKQ
-430 IDGKLNGT
+430 IDGSMGNI
-438 FSKVGKGIGSFKG
+438 FSKTTKGVKG
-451 YMSSLG
+451 MS
-457 TAFAPITSKISNF
+457 
-470 SGAFKGSLSSIGSA
+470 SSIGSA

-491 VGSFSTVFMKGFNIM
+491 VGTFSTAFMKGFNIM
-506 GVIGLVTAGLGLLN
+506 GVIGLVTAGLGLLH

-528 KMISTVTEKG
+528 KMISTVAEKG
-538 PAIIMNLTN
+538 PEIIFNLAQGIFMNLPKLIETGSLMLNSLKN
-547 GIVQNLPVLIES
+547 GIMEC
-559 GRSLLMTIMNGI
+559 
-571 VLNLPNLIQSAFRI
+571 LPNLIWGAVHIVST
-585 ISALV
+585 LV
-590 SGISSQLP
+590 SGISSNLVL
-598 YLIPMA
+598 LINMA
-604 LMMIMTLVQGVVD
+604 VDIVMVIVQGLVE
-617 NIGMIIDAGL
+617 NMGMIIDAGL
-627 ELLTGLTDGIVAAI
+627 DLLVGLTNGIVTAL
-641 PVLTQQLP
+641 PTLTEQLP
-649 TIIKTLVRVLI
+649 TIIKTIARVLI

-700 ESFAQ
+700 ESFAH

-731 NTVKDVANSVG
+731 NTVKDVANSIG

-754 SKLFMQFGIYTDK
+754 SKLFMKFGIYTDK
-767 GYAIGIDKGKKQIYK
+767 GYAIGIEKGKKQIYK
-782 ELSNLQIP
+782 ELSNLQIS
-790 QTFESSKLPT
+790 QTFESTKLPT
-800 TSTVSAANTAPM
+800 TSTVSTVNTAPM
-812 SQARADL
+812 SQTRADL
-819 SGFGDY
+819 SGFGNY
-825 VVSATTSQFSKLAEA
+825 VVSATTSQFSKFAEA

>member
-37 KMAHGMVSVGGKL
+37 KMAHGMVSAGGKL

-109 EATAL
+109 ESTAL

-119 EAMGITQESALE
+119 TAMGITEKKAAD
-131 MSMTLAGLAGDMAS
+131 MAMTLAGLAGDMAS
-145 FKNADVKQVMTAL
+145 FKNIDVAQAMTAL
-158 KGVFTGETESI
+158 KGVFTGETESL
-169 KEFGIILTQTNLEE
+169 KQLGIIMTQTNLEE

-342 IVESVANPQIKKNT
+342 IIK
-356 AEIIKIGKDFKNLG
+356 
-370 GEMAKPFTDSKI
+370 P
-382 GQSAKNMS
+382 
-390 VNIIKSLTDSKIGQS
+390 LTDSKIGQA
-405 AKGMVGTFKDTGT
+405 AKGIAGTFKDTGT
-418 LVGQYCGMLGKQ
+418 VVGQYCGLLGKQ
-430 IDGKLNGT
+430 IDGSMGNI
-438 FSKVGKGIGSFKG
+438 FSKTTKGVKG
-451 YMSSLG
+451 MS
-457 TAFAPITSKISNF
+457 
-470 SGAFKGSLSSIGSA
+470 SSIGSA

-506 GVIGLVTAGLGLLN
+506 GVIGLVTAGLGLLH
-520 NNFGTEIE
+520 NNFGTEID
-528 KMISTVTEKG
+528 KMISTVTEKA
-538 PAIIMNLTN
+538 PAIIFTLAQGIFMNL
-547 GIVQNLPVLIES
+547 PRLIES
-559 GRSLLMTIMNGI
+559 GSLMLNSLKNGI
-571 VLNLPNLIQSAFRI
+571 MECLPNLIWGAVHIVST
-585 ISALV
+585 LV
-590 SGISSQLP
+590 SGISSNLVL
-598 YLIPMA
+598 LINMA
-604 LMMIMTLVQGVVD
+604 VDIIMIIVQGLVE
-617 NIGMIIDAGL
+617 NMGLIIDAGL
-627 ELLTGLTDGIVAAI
+627 DLLTGLTNGIVTAL
-641 PVLTQQLP
+641 PTLTEQLP

>member
-26 TITENFDSKVN
+26 TITENFDTKVN

-50 TLGLTTPLVVAAKQ
+50 TLGLTTPLVVAAKK
-64 MVSSASDYQENLN
+64 MVQSASDYQENLN

-88 AVTKWAKNAKKQF
+88 AVTQWAKNAKKQF
-101 GMSNNEAL
+101 GLSSNEAL
-109 EATAL
+109 EATSL

-119 EAMGITQESALE
+119 TAMGITEKSAAD
-131 MSMTLAGLAGDMAS
+131 MSMSLAGLAGDMAS
-145 FKNADVKQVMTAL
+145 FKNVDVAQAMTAL
-158 KGVFTGETESI
+158 KGVFTGETESL
-169 KEFGIILTQTNLEE
+169 KQLGIIMTQTNLEE

-197 AEKVQLRYNYVLSA
+197 AEKVQLRYNYVLEA

-239 LLTVFGANLLPSV
+239 LLTVFGANLLPSI

-266 ASASPETQK
+266 AAASPETQK
-275 TVLAVG
+275 TILAVG
-281 GLAAGLGPAIG
+281 GLAAGLGPAVG

-313 KIAQIPLGLQLMKT
+313 KMAQIPLGLQLMKT

-342 IVESVANPQIKKNT
+342 IV
-356 AEIIKIGKDFKNLG
+356 
-370 GEMAKPFTDSKI
+370 KP
-382 GQSAKNMS
+382 
-390 VNIIKSLTDSKIGQS
+390 LTDSKIGKA
-405 AKGMVGTFKDTGT
+405 AKGIAGTFKDTGT
-418 LVGQYCGMLGKQ
+418 VVGQYCGLLGKQ
-430 IDGKLNGT
+430 IDGNLNGA

-451 YMSSLG
+451 
-457 TAFAPITSKISNF
+457 N
-470 SGAFKGSLSSIGSA
+470 LSSIGSA

-491 VGSFSTVFMKGFNIM
+491 VGSFSSVFMKGFNIM
-506 GVIGLVTAGLGLLN
+506 GVIGLVTAGLGLLHN
-520 NNFGTEIE
+520 TFGTEID
-528 KMISTVTEKG
+528 KMISTVFTKG
-538 PAIIMNLTN
+538 PAIIENLTN
-547 GIVQNLPVLIES
+547 GITQNLPTLIETGS
-559 GRSLLMTIMNGI
+559 VLLMNIMNGI
-571 VLNLPNLIQSAFRI
+571 VINLPKLIWGAISI

-590 SGISSQLP
+590 SGISSKLP

-604 LMMIMTLVQGVVD
+604 FRIIMTILQGLVE
-617 NIGMIIDAGL
+617 NIGVIIDAGL
-627 ELLTGLTDGIVAAI
+627 DLLVGLANGIIAAI
-641 PVLTQQLP
+641 PILTQQLP
-649 TIIKTLVRVLI
+649 EIIKEFVRVLI

-667 QTGIKIL
+667 STGIKIL

-682 NAIPEL
+682 DAIPKL
-688 VAMLPEIIDTIK
+688 VAMLPEIINTIK
-700 ESFAQ
+700 DSFAK

-731 NTVKDVANSVG
+731 NTVKDVAKSIG
-742 DTFKSILGIHSP
+742 DTFKEILGIHSP

-790 QTFESSKLPT
+790 QTFESTKLPT
-800 TSTVSAANTAPM
+800 TSTVSAVNTAPM
-812 SQARADL
+812 SQTRADL
-819 SGFGDY
+819 SGLGDY
-825 VVSATTSQFSKLAEA
+825 VVSATTSQFSKFAEA

-859 FVSSLGFQKA
+859 FVSNLGFQKA

>member
-37 KMAHGMVSVGGKL
+37 KMAHGMVSAGGKL

-183 FAAKIGKNYKEMSQ
+183 FASKIGKNYKEMSQ

-342 IVESVANPQIKKNT
+342 
-356 AEIIKIGKDFKNLG
+356 
-370 GEMAKPFTDSKI
+370 MAKPFTDSKI

-390 VNIIKSLTDSKIGQS
+390 VNIIKSLTDSKIGQA
-405 AKGMVGTFKDTGT
+405 AKGLAGTFKDTGIV
-418 LVGQYCGMLGKQ
+418 VGQYCGLLGKQ
-430 IDGKLNGT
+430 IDGKLNGA
-438 FSKVGKGIGSFKG
+438 FSKVSKGIGSFKG

-491 VGSFSTVFMKGFNIM
+491 VGTFSTVFMKGFNIM

-520 NNFGTEIE
+520 NNFGTEID
-528 KMISTVTEKG
+528 KMISTVITKG

-547 GIVQNLPVLIES
+547 GIVQNLPMLIES
-559 GRSLLMTIMNGI
+559 GRSLLMNIMNGI
-571 VLNLPNLIQSAFRI
+571 VINLPNLIQSAFQI

-598 YLIPMA
+598 YLLPMA

-627 ELLTGLTDGIVAAI
+627 DLLVGLANGIVAAI

-649 TIIKTLVRVLI
+649 TIIKTIVRVLI

-700 ESFAQ
+700 DSFAQ

-720 NGLKSMLSSLW
+720 NGLKSMLSSL
-731 NTVKDVANSVG
+731 KDSIGSVVDSVVG
-742 DTFKSILGIHSP
+742 TFKTLLGIHSP

-859 FVSSLGFQKA
+859 FVSSLGFQQKA

>member
-37 KMAHGMVSVGGKL
+37 KMAHGMVSAGGKL

-109 EATAL
+109 ESTAL

-119 EAMGITQESALE
+119 TAMGITEKKAAD
-131 MSMTLAGLAGDMAS
+131 MAMTLAGLAGDMAS
-145 FKNADVKQVMTAL
+145 FKNIDVAQAMTAL
-158 KGVFTGETESI
+158 KGVFTGETESL
-169 KEFGIILTQTNLEE
+169 KQLGIIMTQTNLEE

-342 IVESVANPQIKKNT
+342 IIK
-356 AEIIKIGKDFKNLG
+356 
-370 GEMAKPFTDSKI
+370 P
-382 GQSAKNMS
+382 
-390 VNIIKSLTDSKIGQS
+390 LTDSKIGQA
-405 AKGMVGTFKDTGT
+405 AKGIAGTFKDTGT
-418 LVGQYCGMLGKQ
+418 VVGQYCGLLGKQ
-430 IDGKLNGT
+430 IDGSMGNI
-438 FSKVGKGIGSFKG
+438 FSKTTKGVKG
-451 YMSSLG
+451 MS
-457 TAFAPITSKISNF
+457 
-470 SGAFKGSLSSIGSA
+470 SSIGSA

-506 GVIGLVTAGLGLLN
+506 GVIGLVTAGLGLLH
-520 NNFGTEIE
+520 NNFGTEID
-528 KMISTVTEKG
+528 KMISTVTEKA
-538 PAIIMNLTN
+538 PAIIFTLAQGIFMNL
-547 GIVQNLPVLIES
+547 PRLIES
-559 GRSLLMTIMNGI
+559 GSLMLNSLKNGI
-571 VLNLPNLIQSAFRI
+571 MECLPNLIWGAVHIVST
-585 ISALV
+585 LV
-590 SGISSQLP
+590 SGISSNLVL
-598 YLIPMA
+598 LINMA
-604 LMMIMTLVQGVVD
+604 VDIIMIIVQGLVE
-617 NIGMIIDAGL
+617 NMGLIIDAGL
-627 ELLTGLTDGIVAAI
+627 DLLTGLTNGIVTAL
-641 PVLTQQLP
+641 PTLTEQLP

-800 TSTVSAANTAPM
+800 TSTVSVANTAPM

>member
-37 KMAHGMVSVGGKL
+37 KMAHGMVSAGGKL

-109 EATAL
+109 ESTAL

-119 EAMGITQESALE
+119 TAMGITEKKAAD
-131 MSMTLAGLAGDMAS
+131 MAMTLAGLAGDMAS
-145 FKNADVKQVMTAL
+145 FKNIDVAQAMTAL
-158 KGVFTGETESI
+158 KGVFTGETESL
-169 KEFGIILTQTNLEE
+169 KQLGIIMTQTNLEE
-183 FAAKIGKNYKEMSQ
+183 FASKIGKNYKEMSQ

-281 GLAAGLGPAIG
+281 GLAAGLGPATG

-327 TAVGAG
+327 TAVDAG

-342 IVESVANPQIKKNT
+342 IIK
-356 AEIIKIGKDFKNLG
+356 
-370 GEMAKPFTDSKI
+370 P
-382 GQSAKNMS
+382 
-390 VNIIKSLTDSKIGQS
+390 LTDSKIGQA
-405 AKGMVGTFKDTGT
+405 AKGIAGTFKDTGT
-418 LVGQYCGMLGKQ
+418 VVGQYCGLLGKQ
-430 IDGKLNGT
+430 IDGSMGNI
-438 FSKVGKGIGSFKG
+438 FSKTTKGVKG
-451 YMSSLG
+451 MS
-457 TAFAPITSKISNF
+457 
-470 SGAFKGSLSSIGSA
+470 SSIGSA

-506 GVIGLVTAGLGLLN
+506 GVIGLVTAGLGLLH
-520 NNFGTEIE
+520 NNFGTEID
-528 KMISTVTEKG
+528 KMISTVTEKA
-538 PAIIMNLTN
+538 PAIIFTLAQGIFMNL
-547 GIVQNLPVLIES
+547 PRLIES
-559 GRSLLMTIMNGI
+559 GSLMLNSLKNGI
-571 VLNLPNLIQSAFRI
+571 MECLPNLIWGAVHIVST
-585 ISALV
+585 LV
-590 SGISSQLP
+590 SGISSNLVL
-598 YLIPMA
+598 LINMA
-604 LMMIMTLVQGVVD
+604 VDIIMIIVQGLVE
-617 NIGMIIDAGL
+617 NMGMIIDAGL
-627 ELLTGLTDGIVAAI
+627 DLLTGLTNGIVTAL
-641 PVLTQQLP
+641 PTLTEQLP

-705 QDWGQIGKDIIDGLI
+705 QDWGQIGKDIINGLI
-720 NGLKSMLSSLW
+720 NGLESMLSGLW
-731 NTVKDVANSVG
+731 DSVKNIAKGIG
-742 DTFKSILGIHSP
+742 DTFKDLLGIHSP

>member
-119 EAMGITQESALE
+119 TAMGITQESALE

-183 FAAKIGKNYKEMSQ
+183 FASKIGKNYKEMSQ
-197 AEKVQLRYNYVLSA
+197 AEKVQLRYNYVLEA
-211 GKNSMGD
+211 GRNSMGD
-218 YARTADGTANT
+218 YERTADGTANT

-342 IVESVANPQIKKNT
+342 IIK
-356 AEIIKIGKDFKNLG
+356 
-370 GEMAKPFTDSKI
+370 P
-382 GQSAKNMS
+382 
-390 VNIIKSLTDSKIGQS
+390 LTDSKIGQA
-405 AKGMVGTFKDTGT
+405 AKGIAGTFKDTGT
-418 LVGQYCGMLGKQ
+418 VVGQYCGLLGKQ
-430 IDGKLNGT
+430 IDGSMGNI
-438 FSKVGKGIGSFKG
+438 FSKTTKGVKG
-451 YMSSLG
+451 MS
-457 TAFAPITSKISNF
+457 
-470 SGAFKGSLSSIGSA
+470 SSIGSS

-491 VGSFSTVFMKGFNIM
+491 VGTFSTAFMKGFNIM

-520 NNFGTEIE
+520 NNFGTEID
-528 KMISTVTEKG
+528 KMISTVITKG

-547 GIVQNLPVLIES
+547 GIVQNLPMLIES
-559 GRSLLMTIMNGI
+559 GRSLLMTIMSGI

-598 YLIPMA
+598 YLLPMA

-627 ELLTGLTDGIVAAI
+627 DLLVGLANGIVAAI

-649 TIIKTLVRVLI
+649 TIIKTIVRVLI

-700 ESFAQ
+700 DSFAQ
-705 QDWGQIGKDIIDGLI
+705 QDWGQIGKDIINGLI
-720 NGLKSMLSSLW
+720 KGLESMLSGLW
-731 NTVKDVANSVG
+731 NSVKNIAKGIG
-742 DTFKSILGIHSP
+742 DTFKDLLGIHSP

-790 QTFESSKLPT
+790 QTFESTKLPT

-825 VVSATTSQFSKLAEA
+825 VVSATTGQFSKLAEA